1 MMPVRKRN
9 PNTYKNGGPRIRGM
23 NKTQLETL
31 LEKTSQKKI
40 KAKIRKEIERRY
52 S

>member
-1 MMPVRKRN
+1 MAVRKKN
-9 PNTYKNGGPRIRGM
+9 PNLYKNGGPRIRGM
-23 NKTQLETL
+23 NKTQLENL